1 MRWLPLFLGAARLAV
16 AASTT
21 TTTTEAEDDVGVTEY
36 TKFNDVSIPPLIEL
50 TPDNWEKESKASKW
64 LMVKHYSPYCP
75 HCIDFAPTYQ
85 TLYEFYYTSKP
96 VGNENANFTDFYDFR
111 FGTINCV
118 AYYDLCS
125 AHKASSY
132 PTTTLYKNGEQVEA
146 LKGVKSMV
154 VLSEVVEK
162 ALEETKPGS
171 RPAKLELPKPGE
183 ISAPGYV
190 PKAGAIN
197 DTKEASKVDSVQDV
211 PKIDLVKDSA
221 KVDSVKDVPKVDL
234 VKDSAKVEQPVKDT
248 FITGNDEYLMPT
260 PKTEE
265 KPADKVVEQVA
276 DKATETKAASKADP
290 SVEAKAKVEKAKEE
304 KKSGAY
310 YEAPAVAAAAA
321 ASIKGNKPKSTP
333 NPNGIS
339 QPLTAESFQSQVTMT
354 QQPWFIKF
362 YAPWCHHCQA
372 MAANWAQVAR
382 EMKGRLNI
390 GEVNCEQEV
399 RLCKDV
405 RVTGYPTI
413 QFFRGGERAEYTGLR
428 GLGDFLAYAE
438 KAIDISNGVQDV
450 SAASFK
456 ALEEKEEVIFVYFYD
471 HATTTED
478 FLALERLPL
487 SLIGRAKL
495 VKTRDPEM
503 YDRFKITTWPR
514 LLVSREGRPTYY
526 QPLTPNEM
534 RGTRQVLDWMKS
546 VWLPIVPEMTA
557 SNAREIMDGKIVVL
571 GLLNRDDEES
581 FNGAIREM
589 KSAAGEWMD
598 KQIQLF
604 QLERQEL
611 RNAKQLRIEEAE
623 DRNDQRALRNAK
635 NIRINMDRADRK
647 EITFAWVDGVFW
659 QRWIRTT
666 YGIDVKDTGDRIII
680 NDEDNRRY
688 WDQTTTGNPIV
699 PSRTS
704 ILETITKIS
713 QNPLNIKPKLT
724 ISAFEK
730 MFFDIRMTFSE
741 HPYLSMGCILG
752 IAFGCLSWFRNS
764 ARAQRRAGH
773 GTHFKLEEGGVG
785 APSEKGSSG
794 FIQSVF
800 GGSGGSSNGPKA
812 D

>member
-1 MRWLPLFLGAARLAV
+1 M
-16 AASTT
+16 
-21 TTTTEAEDDVGVTEY
+21 
-36 TKFNDVSIPPLIEL
+36 
-50 TPDNWEKESKASKW
+50 
-64 LMVKHYSPYCP
+64 
-75 HCIDFAPTYQ
+75 
-85 TLYEFYYTSKP
+85 
-96 VGNENANFTDFYDFR
+96 
-111 FGTINCV
+111 

-146 LKGVKSMV
+146 LKGVKSIV

-171 RPAKLELPKPGE
+171 RPAKLELPKPGDT
-183 ISAPGYV
+183 SAPGYV
-190 PKAGAIN
+190 PKVAATKE
-197 DTKEASKVDSVQDV
+197 TKEASKVDAVEDAL
-211 PKIDLVKDSA
+211 KLDLVKDSA
-221 KVDSVKDVPKVDL
+221 
-234 VKDSAKVEQPVKDT
+234 AKAEQPVKDT

-265 KPADKVVEQVA
+265 KPADKVVEKVA

-290 SVEAKAKVEKAKEE
+290 SVEAKAKIEKAKEE
-304 KKSGAY
+304 EKKSTPAAY
-310 YEAPAVAAAAA
+310 YEAPAAAAAAA
-321 ASIKGNKPKSTP
+321 ASIKGNKPKTTP

-354 QQPWFIKF
+354 QEPWFIKF

-390 GEVNCEQEV
+390 GEVNCEQEQ

-413 QFFRGGERAEYTGLR
+413 QFFRGGERVEYTGLR

-450 SAASFK
+450 DAASFK

-534 RGTRQVLDWMKS
+534 RGTRQVLNWMKS

-581 FNGAIREM
+581 FTGAIREM
-589 KSAAGEWMD
+589 KSAANEWMD

-623 DRNDQRALRNAK
+623 DRDDQRALRAAK

-666 YGIDVKDTGDRIII
+666 YGIDVKETGDRIII
-680 NDEDNRRY
+680 NDEDVSSHCLFY
-688 WDQTTTGNPIV
+688 
-699 PSRTS
+699 TS
-704 ILETITKIS
+704 GDPP
-713 QNPLNIKPKLT
+713 N
-724 ISAFEK
+724 A
-730 MFFDIRMTFSE
+730 
-741 HPYLSMGCILG
+741 C
-752 IAFGCLSWFRNS
+752 
-764 ARAQRRAGH
+764 
-773 GTHFKLEEGGVG
+773 
-785 APSEKGSSG
+785 
-794 FIQSVF
+794 
-800 GGSGGSSNGPKA
+800 
-812 D
+812 